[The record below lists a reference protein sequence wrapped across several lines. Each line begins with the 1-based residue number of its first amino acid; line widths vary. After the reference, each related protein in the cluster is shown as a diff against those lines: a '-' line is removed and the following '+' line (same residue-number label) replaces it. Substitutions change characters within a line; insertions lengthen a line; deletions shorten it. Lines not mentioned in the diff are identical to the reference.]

1 MRRPIKNDPR
11 YTVALE
17 YCGYAK
23 PRHVAR
29 FCGEWIGQ
37 GERASDVVMLCLAH
51 ADKREREIQSLAK
64 VTP

>member
-1 MRRPIKNDPR
+1 MRRDPR

-17 YCGYAK
+17 FCGYDT

-37 GERASDVVMLCLAH
+37 AKSASKA
-51 ADKREREIQSLAK
+51 RELVEEHKAARLIAM
-64 VTP
+64 TAA